1 MIIVSLFGGLGNQMF
16 QYATGKA
23 VALRLNTE
31 LQLDLSLLNDRTYRK
46 DFTYRNFELGVFKI
60 KDEVADIQKVREFTP
75 NLWNATEWVKQAYK
89 IKRLIKGSHLYCERK
104 KFYYEPQIESIADN
118 TYLYG
123 YFQTEKYFGHYLT
136 EIQAQFQLNHA
147 PNETNKRFIDAMK
160 SENSVS
166 IHVRRGDYLLAPFNL
181 LTAENYYRKAI
192 EYIVERIEHPK
203 FYIFTNDIEWT
214 MAEFGQFDI
223 DKTFISN
230 NQGDH
235 SYMDMILMSNCQH
248 NICANSS
255 FSWWGAWL
263 NSNRDKI
270 VTAPKLW
277 FKNSGTEN
285 SDLIP
290 PSWIKI

>member
-1 MIIVSLFGGLGNQMF
+1 MIIISLFGGLGNQMF

-31 LQLDLSLLNDRTYRK
+31 LQLDVSLLNDRTYRK
-46 DFTYRNFELGVFKI
+46 DFTYRNFELGIFKI
-60 KDEVADIQKVREFTP
+60 QDKIADIQKVREFAP
-75 NLWNATEWVKQAYK
+75 DLWNATEWVKQAYK
-89 IKRLIKGSHLYCERK
+89 IKRLINGNHLYSERK

-123 YFQTEKYFGHYLT
+123 YFQTEKYFSYYLT
-136 EIQAQFQLNHA
+136 EIRAQFQLEHE
-147 PNETNKRFIDAMK
+147 PNQMNKRIIDVMK

-166 IHVRRGDYLLAPFNL
+166 VHVRRGDYLLAPFNL

-192 EYIVERIEHPK
+192 EYILEKVEQPK

-214 MAEFGQFDI
+214 MAEFEQFDI
-223 DKTFISN
+223 DKAFISN
-230 NQGDH
+230 NQGDS
-235 SYMDMILMSNCQH
+235 SYMDMVLMSNCQH

-270 VTAPKLW
+270 VTAPKVW
-277 FKNSGTEN
+277 FKNSVSGNNE
-285 SDLIP
+285 LIP

>member
-1 MIIVSLFGGLGNQMF
+1 MIIISLFGGLGNQMF

-31 LQLDLSLLNDRTYRK
+31 LQLDVSLLNDRTYRK
-46 DFTYRNFELGVFKI
+46 DFTYRNFELGIFKI
-60 KDEVADIQKVREFTP
+60 QDKIADIQKVREFAP
-75 NLWNATEWVKQAYK
+75 DLWNATEWVKQAYK
-89 IKRLIKGSHLYCERK
+89 IKRLINGNHLYYERK

-123 YFQTEKYFGHYLT
+123 YFQTEKYFSSYLT
-136 EIQAQFQLNHA
+136 EIRAQFQLEHE
-147 PNETNKRFIDAMK
+147 PNEMNKRIIDVMK
-160 SENSVS
+160 SKNSVS

-192 EYIVERIEHPK
+192 EYILEKVEQPK

-214 MAEFGQFDI
+214 MAEFEQFDI

-230 NQGDH
+230 NQGDN
-235 SYMDMILMSNCQH
+235 SYMDMVLMSNCQH

-270 VTAPKLW
+270 VTAPKVW
-277 FKNSGTEN
+277 FKNSVSGNNE
-285 SDLIP
+285 LIP